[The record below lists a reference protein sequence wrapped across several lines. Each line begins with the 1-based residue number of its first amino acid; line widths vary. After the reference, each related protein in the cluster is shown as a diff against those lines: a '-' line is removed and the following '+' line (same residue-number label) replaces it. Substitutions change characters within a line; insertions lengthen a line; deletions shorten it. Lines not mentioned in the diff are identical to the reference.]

1 MGKGE
6 AEKTMRGNFLTELLS
21 KSLRKRNPQ
30 LNLEGSDRRV
40 LSIAYQ
46 DLMNY
51 LKFHWK
57 LIGEE
62 NKPKLI
68 EKLSEYFYEK
78 PGELEEFVDLW
89 SGIWLKKWN
98 ERVKLILEREDLKRW
113 NKTGKLLNKAEPLWR
128 QLENRDEVKDLVI
141 ESLIKNGEICG
152 TSILAEDMLKVEI
165 GLSTENNDYTSE
177 DERILN
183 VVNNVLGK
191 VRKVSRKRG
200 PLIYIKVN
208 KSFFDF

>member
-1 MGKGE
+1 MQGD
-6 AEKTMRGNFLTELLS
+6 FLTELLS
-21 KSLRKRNPQ
+21 KSLGKRNPQ

-46 DLMNY
+46 DLTNY

-57 LIGEE
+57 LMGEE
-62 NKPKLI
+62 NKPELLR
-68 EKLSEYFYEK
+68 KLSEYFYEK
-78 PGELEEFVDLW
+78 PSELEEFVDLW
-89 SGIWLKKWN
+89 SGTWLKKWN
-98 ERVKLILEREDLKRW
+98 ERVKIILERKDLTRW
-113 NKTGKLLNKAEPLWR
+113 NKTGSLLDKAEPLWR
-128 QLENRDEVKDLVI
+128 QLKNREEVKDMII
-141 ESLIKNGEICG
+141 ESLIQNGEICG

-165 GLSTENNDYTSE
+165 GLSTGKENYAGE